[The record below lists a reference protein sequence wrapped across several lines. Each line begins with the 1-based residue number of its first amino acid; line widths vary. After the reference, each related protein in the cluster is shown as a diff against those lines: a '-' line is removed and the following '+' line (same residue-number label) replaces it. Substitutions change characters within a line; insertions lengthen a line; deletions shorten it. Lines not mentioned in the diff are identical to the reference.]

1 MNPLIINRPSLQSS
15 QQRIIYPVL
24 TFLFWLLWI
33 YIWLPLVSL
42 IAWGFGVQLYYD
54 EMILNH
60 GLEALM
66 NMAGIYAMV
75 VLLIGTMLISWAVY
89 NLKRFRNKERRSA
102 IEKLSNEKL
111 AEHFHVDT
119 GDLTRWHDA
128 SRMVVHLNEKGDV
141 ERVETG

>member
-15 QQRIIYPVL
+15 QQRIIYPIL

-111 AEHFHVDT
+111 AEH
-119 GDLTRWHDA
+119 
-128 SRMVVHLNEKGDV
+128 
-141 ERVETG
+141 